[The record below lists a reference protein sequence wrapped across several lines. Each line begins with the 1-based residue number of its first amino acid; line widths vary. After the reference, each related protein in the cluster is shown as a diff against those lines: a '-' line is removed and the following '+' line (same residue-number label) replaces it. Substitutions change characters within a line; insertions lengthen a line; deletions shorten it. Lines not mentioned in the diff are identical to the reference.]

1 MLYCQKQNKTHH
13 CQQQQRYQGYS
24 CFFVASRRAHFY
36 NCAATCSAKGKTHLL
51 YFLESIL
58 FFHPVI
64 IVVSHLEV
72 VDLHEGLVRVE
83 GVFDRGGARLT
94 DLTGAPHVRP
104 ARNTRGAHEHV
115 SEYFQW

>member
-1 MLYCQKQNKTHH
+1 MLYCQKKAHH

-24 CFFVASRRAHFY
+24 CFFVTSQRANFY
-36 NCAATCSAKGKTHLL
+36 NCAATGKRHQL

-58 FFHPVI
+58 FFVLVI

-72 VDLHEGLVRVE
+72 MDLHEGLVRVQ

-94 DLTGAPHVRP
+94 DLTGALHVRP
-104 ARNTRGAHEHV
+104 AETHEGHT
-115 SEYFQW
+115 ST